1 MKSISLVISLH
12 FMTQSFTRVNQ
23 SQNSY
28 LFINSLPPLPRIDD
42 TSRKFHS
49 HEIIYAGK
57 FSLSSTSAT
66 KIYIDFEIFKW
77 NNSQVHISI
86 SQVTS
91 AYFYLTS
98 HKFPFTNC
106 IYYLTNC
113 HLHNIFFLKKFNDRN
128 GQKHDPRQEI
138 PKIYAKQF
146 S

>member
-66 KIYIDFEIFKW
+66 KIYIDFEIFKVVEIIHKCIFLSHK
-77 NNSQVHISI
+77 SQISI
-86 SQVTS
+86 
-91 AYFYLTS
+91 YKLHILS
-98 HKFPFTNC
+98 HKLSFT
-106 IYYLTNC
+106 
-113 HLHNIFFLKKFNDRN
+113 
-128 GQKHDPRQEI
+128 
-138 PKIYAKQF
+138 
-146 S
+146 